1 MKEIAPNT
9 RLNPHTP
16 SSKRGQSSLLTV
28 DEPPTHSQRPITYH
42 ARHETHE
49 IPKKKAAG
57 AWQQKGAPR
66 IRSAW
71 QLPSRKPS
79 ITKVETWK
87 NPFSHLRKSVKS
99 ADKKRSVP
107 EPDDPP
113 QMNADSNG
121 SAHVIKFT
129 SRQPLVTRNLRQL
142 VPHQTGDLPLISSS
156 RRRNLATT

>member
-1 MKEIAPNT
+1 MNHE
-9 RLNPHTP
+9 
-16 SSKRGQSSLLTV
+16 
-28 DEPPTHSQRPITYH
+28 
-42 ARHETHE
+42 RHETHE

-57 AWQQKGAPR
+57 AWHQKVAPR

-71 QLPSRKPS
+71 QLASRKPS

-87 NPFSHLRKSVKS
+87 NPFSHLRKPVKS

-121 SAHVIKFT
+121 SAHVIKFS

-156 RRRNLATT
+156 RRHNLATT